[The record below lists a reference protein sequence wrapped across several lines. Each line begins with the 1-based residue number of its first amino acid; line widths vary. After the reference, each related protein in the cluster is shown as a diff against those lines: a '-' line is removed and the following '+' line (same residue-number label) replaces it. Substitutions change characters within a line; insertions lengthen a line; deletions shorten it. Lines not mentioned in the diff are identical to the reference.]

1 MSLIAPIFYALTE
14 FVSTKLSL
22 RMVAERWRLPAAE
35 LSKTYEKIQEHFW
48 HGKLARALA
57 NPADRPELIPL
68 LTDLT
73 RLEDQYADLMFQ
85 YRRAE
90 LTASEIRT
98 LPEPNLFLQIK
109 ADTFAFRVHQAAART
124 IRELQKARSLFEKTS
139 QAEQTE
145 ADQANQTE
153 APSPALSQ
161 NAAQAKSSAEAAPR
175 KDSPK
180 DSRKDPQKD
189 IAPEPAAQPIG
200 AETPQQE
207 SQQNPPAD
215 SAQLSSESPSP
226 LESPHQ
232 PAIETQPPPSPPNDP
247 LVENCLLRN
256 RQRIKN
262 AAPKDR
268 PALIEQLIALERA
281 KRARLAA

>member
-14 FVSTKLSL
+14 FVSSKLSL

-161 NAAQAKSSAEAAPR
+161 HPAQTKSPAEAAPR
-175 KDSPK
+175 KDSRK
-180 DSRKDPQKD
+180 DSLKD
-189 IAPEPAAQPIG
+189 IAPESAAQPIG

-232 PAIETQPPPSPPNDP
+232 PAIETQPPPSPPKDP

-268 PALIEQLIALERA
+268 PALIDQLIALERA
-281 KRARLAA
+281 KHARPAA

>member
-14 FVSTKLSL
+14 FVSSKLSL

-139 QAEQTE
+139 QADQTE

-175 KDSPK
+175 KDSRK
-180 DSRKDPQKD
+180 DSLKD
-189 IAPEPAAQPIG
+189 IAPESAAQPIG

-232 PAIETQPPPSPPNDP
+232 PAIETQPPPAPPNDP

-268 PALIEQLIALERA
+268 PALIDQLIALERA
-281 KRARLAA
+281 KHARPAA